1 MFNTLYICAAVW
13 MVVVVVVV
21 VVVVPMVLRPVLLLL
36 LLLLLGR
43 VVGVVRGCKNK
54 RNGEENEAKVN
65 DAFKV
70 ERLLFGSSILSNC
83 CRFHFGMLPF
93 DFLSPSLI
101 HSP

>member
-13 MVVVVVVV
+13 MVVVV

-70 ERLLFGSSILSNC
+70 ERLLAV
-83 CRFHFGMLPF
+83 RQQH
-93 DFLSPSLI
+93 SL
-101 HSP
+101 